1 MFGSKKLDLQTAERK
16 LKQVLCTS
24 PYFAG
29 CRFEILEDRKFVSFQ
44 TSEGV
49 GMSNR
54 LVNLLCGVPGTYE
67 GFVSMTAYR
76 DGELS
81 LKYGYSRKM
90 SSVGYIK
97 ASMYEQK
104 LDRSRFKHIFLIG
117 NDGDYTEFR
126 LFVDDVTEFN
136 IESKAKFLIESAESV
151 LFC

>member
-1 MFGSKKLDLQTAERK
+1 MFGSKKLDLQTAKRK

-29 CRFEILEDRKFVSFQ
+29 CRFEILEDRKFVSFE

-54 LVNLLCGVPGTYE
+54 LVNHLCGVPGTYE
-67 GFVSMTAYR
+67 GFVSMIAYR
-76 DGELS
+76 DGELG
-81 LKYGYSRKM
+81 LIYGYSRKM
-90 SSVGYIK
+90 SSVGNIM

-104 LDRSRFKHIFLIG
+104 LDRSRFRDIFIV
-117 NDGDYTEFR
+117 NDGGYTEFR
-126 LFVDDVTEFN
+126 LFVDDVTESN